1 MIGRHFALPIA
12 ALAAFSA
19 VSNATSEARKPNFI
33 VILTDDQ
40 GYGDLGCFNP
50 TVAGDTPN
58 LDRMAAQGIK
68 LNSFYAAP
76 FCAPSRAQIMTG
88 SYHSRV
94 SHSFNPMPHANSGLH
109 PDEITVAELLKT
121 ANYSTKIIGKWHLGD
136 HKEFLPTRQGF
147 DEFFGIP
154 YSNDMWPYYCAAK
167 GNHPRLLEQ
176 RERAKKMGYSK
187 IKSYQ
192 FPDMPLM
199 RNEKAIEINPDQTQ
213 LTKRYTAEA
222 LKFIERNKEKPFF
235 LYLAHAMPHVPLYV
249 SDQFKGKSKRGLY
262 GDVTM
267 EIDWSCGE
275 IVNKLKELNLDK
287 DTMIIYTSDNGPWLK
302 YKADGGSNGPLR
314 EGKGSTWEGGMR
326 VPTIAYWPSH
336 IPPGQ
341 ESDLMLSN
349 IDILP
354 TFAKLAGVGL
364 PQDRTI
370 DGHDIMPLLRGEVSV
385 SPHQYIHYQKIG
397 YEGIRNNRYKLV
409 MKKAKKG
416 KMSPVGLY
424 DLKNDIGEKKNI
436 IKSHPEI
443 ADELNKAAQKF
454 YTELAKNKR
463 PCGKVKKP
471 EPPVISHLK

>member
-1 MIGRHFALPIA
+1 MIGKHFALPIA
-12 ALAAFSA
+12 ALTAFSA
-19 VSNATSEARKPNFI
+19 ASNATSEAKKPNFI

-50 TVAGDTPN
+50 AAASDTPN

-68 LNSFYAAP
+68 LTSFYAAP

-109 PDEITVAELLKT
+109 PDEITVAEILKR
-121 ANYSTKIIGKWHLGD
+121 ADYSTKIIGKWHLGD
-136 HKEFLPTRQGF
+136 HKEFFPTRQGF

-167 GNHPRLLEQ
+167 GSHPRLLEQ
-176 RERAKKMGYSK
+176 RERAKKMCYSK

-213 LTKRYTAEA
+213 LTKRYTSEA
-222 LKFIERNKEKPFF
+222 LKFIKKNKENPFF
-235 LYLAHAMPHVPLYV
+235 MYLAHAMPHVPLYV
-249 SDQFKGKSKRGLY
+249 SNQFKGKSKRGLY

-267 EIDWSCGE
+267 EIDWSCGQ
-275 IVNKLKELNLDK
+275 IVKKLKELNLDK
-287 DTMIIYTSDNGPWLK
+287 NTLIIYTSDNGPWLK
-302 YKADGGSNGPLR
+302 YKGDGGSNGPLR
-314 EGKGSTWEGGMR
+314 EGKGTTWEGGTR
-326 VPTIAYWPSH
+326 VPTIAYWPSQ
-336 IPPGQ
+336 IPAGL

-364 PQDRTI
+364 PQDRKI
-370 DGHDIMPLLRGEVSV
+370 DGRDIMPLLKGESKV
-385 SPHQYIHYQKIG
+385 SPHNHIHYIKAG
-397 YEGIRNNRYKLV
+397 YEGVRNNRYKLV
-409 MKKAKKG
+409 LKKAKKG
-416 KMSPVGLY
+416 KMSPIALY

-454 YTELAKNKR
+454 CSDVAENKR

-471 EPPVISHLK
+471 IPPSISHLK